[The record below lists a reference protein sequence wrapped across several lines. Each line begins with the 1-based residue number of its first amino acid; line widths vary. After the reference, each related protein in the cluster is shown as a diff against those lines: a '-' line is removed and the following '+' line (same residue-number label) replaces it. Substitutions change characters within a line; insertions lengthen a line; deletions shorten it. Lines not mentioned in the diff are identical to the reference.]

1 VKTSNRQG
9 GGRVEGLY
17 KASKEKKYMGKANIT
32 FSNMDRQTDIVPVV
46 YEVLYIQLNPYQG
59 TTPLGKWEVALV
71 LILKNVS

>member
-1 VKTSNRQG
+1 
-9 GGRVEGLY
+9 
-17 KASKEKKYMGKANIT
+17 MGKANIT
-32 FSNMDRQTDIVPVV
+32 FSNMDRQTDIVLVV